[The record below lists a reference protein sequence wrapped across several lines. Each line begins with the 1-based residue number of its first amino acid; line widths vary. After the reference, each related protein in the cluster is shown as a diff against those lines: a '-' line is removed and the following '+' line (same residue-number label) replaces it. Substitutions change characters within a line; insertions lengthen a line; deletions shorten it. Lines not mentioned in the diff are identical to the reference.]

1 MPDGGIS
8 PVRFEVLTFL
18 HRPFPLRQG
27 SSAGS
32 HTPCL
37 RGLPT
42 ASSPGQRPATAPVLS
57 SRPPTLT
64 WKPPSTQSPFAHS
77 RCYLPWGDVVRLL
90 RGHYSPFPAHTDSCA
105 KPCWL
110 SLPSVLPSVRES
122 LQVATS
128 PCCQRFFPT
137 LSLQIFPQMPGPL
150 PRRSHRVLVPVSSP
164 VSSAFPKTLWV
175 GFPISFR
182 ERDFPR
188 ASFRGCRHFVMFR
201 PLSLRRLPD
210 RSYRCESPHRAAE
223 TFTSGHIVLCCLR
236 TLRICYP
243 PVYR

>member
-137 LSLQIFPQMPGPL
+137 LSLQIFPQIPGPL

-164 VSSAFPKTLWV
+164 VPSAFPKTLWV
-175 GFPISFR
+175 GFPFR
-182 ERDFPR
+182 S
-188 ASFRGCRHFVMFR
+188 ANATFRGLVFEDADI
-201 PLSLRRLPD
+201 SL
-210 RSYRCESPHRAAE
+210 C
-223 TFTSGHIVLCCLR
+223 SGL
-236 TLRICYP
+236 
-243 PVYR
+243 

>member
-32 HTPCL
+32 QTPCL

-42 ASSPGQRPATAPVLS
+42 ASSPGQRPATAPVLA

-64 WKPPSTQSPFAHS
+64 WKPPSTQSPFAHR

-90 RGHYSPFPAHTDSCA
+90 RRHYSPFPAHTDSCA

-110 SLPSVLPSVRES
+110 SLPSFFTRSES
-122 LQVATS
+122 LCRLLPAPAAS
-128 PCCQRFFPT
+128 GFFPT

-175 GFPISFR
+175 GFPFR
-182 ERDFPR
+182 S
-188 ASFRGCRHFVMFR
+188 ANATFRGLVFEDADI
-201 PLSLRRLPD
+201 SL
-210 RSYRCESPHRAAE
+210 C
-223 TFTSGHIVLCCLR
+223 SGL
-236 TLRICYP
+236 
-243 PVYR
+243 

>member
-90 RGHYSPFPAHTDSCA
+90 RGHYSPFPAHMDSCA
-105 KPCWL
+105 KPFWL
-110 SLPSVLPSVRES
+110 SLPSVLHLGPRVSAGCYQPLLPAGSSRLYLCKS
-122 LQVATS
+122 
-128 PCCQRFFPT
+128 FPRC
-137 LSLQIFPQMPGPL
+137 LVPYPDGPTECLYLFL
-150 PRRSHRVLVPVSSP
+150 PRCHRPSPRHYGSASRFVPRTRL
-164 VSSAFPKTLWV
+164 SA
-175 GFPISFR
+175 G
-182 ERDFPR
+182 
-188 ASFRGCRHFVMFR
+188 
-201 PLSLRRLPD
+201 
-210 RSYRCESPHRAAE
+210 
-223 TFTSGHIVLCCLR
+223 
-236 TLRICYP
+236 
-243 PVYR
+243 